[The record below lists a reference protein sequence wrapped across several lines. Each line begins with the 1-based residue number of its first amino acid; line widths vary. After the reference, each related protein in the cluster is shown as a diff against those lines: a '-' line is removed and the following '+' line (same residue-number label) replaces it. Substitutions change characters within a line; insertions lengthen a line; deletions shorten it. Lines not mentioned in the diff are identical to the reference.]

1 MGTGKRVGDEC
12 KRQGLSLR
20 QLAIKADIPY
30 STLYSAVKRD
40 SDGITLDILKRIALA
55 LNIDLY
61 SLADFDMAT
70 DAITEEI
77 NANRRATKEEQLLQH
92 FRTLNDNGQ
101 SVAVERVQEL
111 AQIPAYQRPAEPTQD
126 VPSAP
131 DDKDPAEK

>member
-40 SDGITLDILKRIALA
+40 SDGITLDVLKRIALA

-70 DAITEEI
+70 DAIAEEI
-77 NANRRATKEEQLLQH
+77 NANRRDTKEEQLLQH

-111 AQIPAYQRPAEPTQD
+111 AQIPAYQRHAEPTQD
-126 VPSAP
+126 AP
-131 DDKDPAEK
+131 GGTDDKDPAEK

>member
-40 SDGITLDILKRIALA
+40 SDGITLDVLKRIALA

-70 DAITEEI
+70 DAIAEEI
-77 NANRRATKEEQLLQH
+77 NANRRDTKEEQLLQH

-126 VPSAP
+126 AP
-131 DDKDPAEK
+131 GGTDDKDPAEK

>member
-101 SVAVERVQEL
+101 TVAVERVQEL

-126 VPSAP
+126 AP
-131 DDKDPAEK
+131 GGTDDKDPAGK

>member
-77 NANRRATKEEQLLQH
+77 NANRRSTKEEQLLQH

-101 SVAVERVQEL
+101 TVAVERVQEL

>member
-40 SDGITLDILKRIALA
+40 SDGITLDVLKRIALA

-70 DAITEEI
+70 DAIAEEI
-77 NANRRATKEEQLLQH
+77 NANRRDTKEEQLLQH

-101 SVAVERVQEL
+101 TVAVERVQEL
-111 AQIPAYQRPAEPTQD
+111 AQIPAYQRHAEPTQD
-126 VPSAP
+126 APSAP
-131 DDKDPAEK
+131 DDKDPAEN